1 MRKVSVVLT
10 HYNHQEYLGEAVQ
23 SLVDQTVP
31 PYELL
36 LIDDGSKAPM
46 QLEQLPSYTT
56 VVLLPHQG
64 VGAALNTAVLLM
76 RGDVLCWLPADDR
89 WLPNKLERQQQ
100 FAKQHPSCVLH
111 SYCKM
116 KKDDEFV
123 HGGTVP
129 ELTDEEMRYTIRT
142 SSPYFATTFWI
153 PKSALRIVGPFREDV
168 PACEDYEWVLR
179 SVVLHGIR
187 YRLQKEPLAIKRIHE
202 NTLTA
207 RNANRIASLVEQ
219 FNREIQ

>member
-1 MRKVSVVLT
+1 MKKVSVALT

-36 LIDDGSKAPM
+36 LIDDGSKAPV
-46 QLEQLPSYTT
+46 QLDRLPPYTT
-56 VVLLPHQG
+56 VIMAPHRG
-64 VGAALNTAVLLM
+64 VGAALNAAVSLM

-89 WLPNKLERQQQ
+89 WMPNKLERQQQ

-111 SYCKM
+111 SYCKI
-116 KKDDEFV
+116 KQDDGFIRD
-123 HGGTVP
+123 GTVP
-129 ELTDEEMRYTIRT
+129 ELTDEEMRCTIRT

-179 SVVLHGIR
+179 SVVLHGVC
-187 YRLQKEPLAIKRIHE
+187 YRLQKESLAMKRIHA
-202 NTLTA
+202 NTLTS
-207 RNANRIASLVEQ
+207 RNATQITSLMKQ